1 MIDDDSRH
9 TTPSFDWEMIS
20 GRELILAQK
29 ALLVALAKRCSQE
42 GVLDFLDHLIEEPYF
57 ILDVPQLRP
66 WVVSPLLGSLTMRR
80 SKLPR
85 LLLRRSSSQVDAAV
99 LLFEYAL
106 HGVGTRCFIPFDE
119 DGYRSVIAPARDRAE
134 VVLQAGDVLVKRG
147 AVLALI
153 SYMDEQPGVEFD
165 ARTSRLLLGSQSCET
180 RRKLQLSPS
189 YEETLAAM
197 SRNTRH
203 NLRRAKDQLTQRF
216 GAVFS
221 TSVDLSETEIL
232 ELNGDSSFA
241 PPSWAAL
248 ERYTAARTFE
258 HGVLVGVKAAD
269 GRWLSLIGAHREHDT
284 LCLDWQLN
292 RSSLGNIS
300 VATAARAFLLEAETE
315 SKSKCIRFERGTT
328 HPISRAF
335 LLEQTHDLVF
345 APRLLPSWFI
355 KALFSGAKGGLLPT
369 ILASRSLLWHR

>member
-1 MIDDDSRH
+1 
-9 TTPSFDWEMIS
+9 MIS
-20 GRELILAQK
+20 GRESILAQK
-29 ALLVALAKRCSQE
+29 ALLVALAKSCSQE

-66 WVVSPLLGSLTMRR
+66 WAVSPLLGSLVMRR

-99 LLFEYAL
+99 LLFEYGL
-106 HGVGTRCFIPFDE
+106 HGIGTRCFIPFDE
-119 DGYRSVIAPARDRAE
+119 DGYRSVIAAEEHRAE
-134 VVLQAGDVLVKRG
+134 VVLQAGEVLVKRG
-147 AVLALI
+147 ALLALI
-153 SYMDEQPGVEFD
+153 SFMDQQPEVHSD

-180 RRKLQLSPS
+180 RRKLYLSPT
-189 YEETLAAM
+189 YDETLATM

-203 NLRRAKDQLTQRF
+203 NLRRAKDQLIRRF
-216 GAVFS
+216 GATYCPV
-221 TSVDLSETEIL
+221 VDLSETEIL
-232 ELNGDSSFA
+232 ELNRDSSFA
-241 PPSWAAL
+241 PPPWAAL
-248 ERYTAARTFE
+248 QRYVAARTFE
-258 HGVLVGVKAAD
+258 HGVLVGVRAAD

-300 VATAARAFLLEAETE
+300 VATAARAFLIEAEME
-315 SKSKCIRFERGTT
+315 RKSTCIRFERGTT

-335 LLEQTHDLVF
+335 VLEQTHDLVF

-369 ILASRSLLWHR
+369 ILASPSLLWNR

>member
-1 MIDDDSRH
+1 MIDDSARH
-9 TTPSFDWEMIS
+9 PTPSSDWEIIS
-20 GRELILAQK
+20 GREAILAQK
-29 ALLVALAKRCSQE
+29 ALLIALAKSCSQE

-66 WVVSPLLGSLTMRR
+66 WAVSPLLGSLITRR

-85 LLLRRSSSQVDAAV
+85 LLLRRSSSRVDAAV

-106 HGVGTRCFIPFDE
+106 HGIGTRCFIPFDE
-119 DGYRSVIAPARDRAE
+119 DGYRSVIAPVRDRAE
-134 VVLQAGDVLVKRG
+134 VVLQAGEVLLKRG

-153 SYMDEQPGVEFD
+153 SFMDEQPGVESD
-165 ARTSRLLLGSQSCET
+165 VRTSRLVLGSQSCET
-180 RRKLQLSPS
+180 RRKLPLSDT
-189 YEETLAAM
+189 YEETLAGM

-203 NLRRAKDQLTQRF
+203 NLRRAKDQLVQRF
-216 GAVFS
+216 GATYS
-221 TSVDLSETEIL
+221 TVVNLSETEIL
-232 ELNGDSSFA
+232 ELNRNSSFA
-241 PPSWAAL
+241 PPPWAAL
-248 ERYTAARTFE
+248 QRYVAARTFE

-300 VATAARAFLLEAETE
+300 VATAARAFLIEAETE
-315 SKSKCIRFERGTT
+315 KKSACIRFERGTT

-335 LLEQTHDLVF
+335 LLERTHDLVF

>member
-1 MIDDDSRH
+1 MIDDSRH
-9 TTPSFDWEMIS
+9 PTPSSDWEMIS
-20 GRELILAQK
+20 GREAILAQK
-29 ALLVALAKRCSQE
+29 ALLVALARSCSQE

-66 WVVSPLLGSLTMRR
+66 WAVSPLLGSLTMRR

-85 LLLRRSSSQVDAAV
+85 LLLRRSHAQVDAAV
-99 LLFEYAL
+99 LLFEYGL
-106 HGVGTRCFIPFDE
+106 RGIGTRCFIPFDE
-119 DGYRSVIAPARDRAE
+119 DGYRSVIAPEQHRAE
-134 VVLQAGDVLVKRG
+134 VVLQAGEILIRRG
-147 AVLALI
+147 ALLALI
-153 SYMDEQPGVEFD
+153 SFMDHQPGVE
-165 ARTSRLLLGSQSCET
+165 AHACTSRLVLGSQSCET
-180 RRKLQLSPS
+180 RRKLRLAPN
-189 YEETLAAM
+189 YEETLAGM

-203 NLRRAKDQLTQRF
+203 NLRRAKDQLMQRF

-241 PPSWAAL
+241 PPPWAAL
-248 ERYTAARTFE
+248 ERYVAARTFD

-300 VATAARAFLLEAETE
+300 VATAARAFLIEAEAD
-315 SKSKCIRFERGTT
+315 KSTCIRFERGTT

-335 LLEQTHDLVF
+335 LLERTHDLVF

-369 ILASRSLLWHR
+369 ILASPSLLWHR